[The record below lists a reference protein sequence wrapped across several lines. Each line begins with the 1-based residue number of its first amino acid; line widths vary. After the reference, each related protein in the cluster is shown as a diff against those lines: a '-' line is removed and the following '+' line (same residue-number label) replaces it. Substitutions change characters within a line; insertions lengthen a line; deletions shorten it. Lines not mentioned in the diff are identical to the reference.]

1 MKIVRFLDTSNRV
14 VRGREHPDGTITRLD
29 GEIFKEL
36 KDSGQKIQ
44 VKKLLTP
51 VTPTAILCI
60 GLNYRQ
66 HAAETGSEIPRYPVL
81 FMKNPGSVCHPQD
94 PILLPKSCVDPPQV
108 DYEGELAVV
117 IGKPAKNVSE
127 SAALDYVI
135 GYTIGND
142 ISARRWQKHA
152 GGGQWIRGK
161 SFDTFCPLG
170 PRIVTSDELTD
181 PQNLELKS
189 FVNGEVMQNT
199 NTGDMI
205 FPVTKLLSY
214 LSESTTLLPG
224 TIIMTGTPGGV
235 GYKRTPP
242 VYLHPGDTVEVSID
256 CIGRL
261 TNRVALEE

>member
-1 MKIVRFLDTSNRV
+1 MKIIRFLDTSNRV
-14 VRGREHPDGTITRLD
+14 VYGREHPDGTITRLD
-29 GEIFKEL
+29 GENLKEL

-51 VTPTAILCI
+51 VTPAAILCI

-66 HAAETGSEIPRYPVL
+66 HAAEAGAEIPRYPVL

-127 SAALDYVI
+127 SEALDYVI

-142 ISARRWQKHA
+142 VSARRWQKHA
-152 GGGQWIRGK
+152 GGGQWNRGK

-189 FVNGEVMQNT
+189 FVNGKVMQNT
-199 NTGDMI
+199 HTGDMI
-205 FPVTKLLSY
+205 FPVTQVVSY

-242 VYLHPGDTVEVSID
+242 VYLQPGDTVEVSID
-256 CIGRL
+256 RIGRL